1 VRAPRIAIDADT
13 STTISMNSKLFH
25 RYDEWQRAA
34 MRGTPCRPHFAVM
47 ANVVLRART
56 T

>member
-1 VRAPRIAIDADT
+1 VRAPRIGIDANM
-13 STTISMNSKLFH
+13 STTTSMNSKLFH
-25 RYDEWQRAA
+25 RYDERQRAA
-34 MRGTPCRPHFAVM
+34 TRGTPCRPHFAAM

>member
-1 VRAPRIAIDADT
+1 VRAPRIAIDANT
-13 STTISMNSKLFH
+13 STTTSMNSKLFH
-25 RYDEWQRAA
+25 RYDERQRAA
-34 MRGTPCRPHFAVM
+34 LRGMPCRPHFAVT